1 MTIEE
6 DENRR
11 NAENNESDE
20 LDEGAY
26 YLSRKSSKSFQ
37 RLRIERKDGSSF
49 ALFYDEIHTIELA
62 ADGRQLGLCIRGGLL
77 ITLVGERLNLL
88 ADHLDESRIRRI
100 SIYDAQ
106 RHLLKEP
113 EKPSPLIHD
122 IIEQDLAT
130 KKKLF

>member
-6 DENRR
+6 DEKRR
-11 NAENNESDE
+11 KAENDE
-20 LDEGAY
+20 LGDGAY

-49 ALFYDEIHTIELA
+49 AIFYDDIHTIELT
-62 ADGRQLGLCIRGGLL
+62 ADGTQLGLCIRGGLL

-88 ADHLDESRIRRI
+88 ADYLDESRIGRI
-100 SIYDAQ
+100 CIYDAQ

-113 EKPSPLIHD
+113 EKPSPFIHD
-122 IIEQDLAT
+122 IIEKDIMT